1 LILSKDK
8 EGRPKLGLP
17 SKLLER
23 FLPVYFFVFFAF
35 GFGAVFLEVEQGV
48 PFGLQDMCYTSF
60 MFIYNQN
67 YHRKEYLSNGKY
79 YLR

>member
-1 LILSKDK
+1 M
-8 EGRPKLGLP
+8 GLP

-48 PFGLQDMCYTSF
+48 PFGLQDIDVTPPF

-67 YHRKEYLSNGKY
+67 YHRKKYLSNGKY